1 MGMVRRV
8 RKRVRRGVRATGIFS
23 SSFVFGW
30 TLDISFVV
38 DLLLYLYV
46 GGVYYM
52 EAGSQSDPT

>member
-1 MGMVRRV
+1 
-8 RKRVRRGVRATGIFS
+8 
-23 SSFVFGW
+23 
-30 TLDISFVV
+30 LDISFVV